1 MIFHFICSLLMC
13 LTRLLLPGA
22 LLLAA
27 SIPSLAQTAPAP
39 SAMPET
45 TVLPAAEPSRLLLKV
60 GLNAARAFRWGGYYG
75 MPFRLPVSAAAEY
88 QLNSKFTLYGQLDAD
103 FAIPRHTSY
112 FGERTPLLPTGAL
125 SIGSR
130 YYYNQAGRAQ
140 HNRAHGAFV
149 GNYLAAEIHTE
160 MWNRYEFEGASL
172 VIPTGSYA
180 LRRDYVPTL
189 NVLWGMQRRLGRS
202 FLFDASAGLG
212 IGASRSNLNF
222 GGFSSGALNLSG
234 QLNLGVYFGR

>member
-1 MIFHFICSLLMC
+1 MIFLLICSVLMY
-13 LTRLLLPGA
+13 LTKSLLPGV

-27 SIPSLAQTAPAP
+27 AINSLAQTVPAPA
-39 SAMPET
+39 AVPEAAT
-45 TVLPAAEPSRLLLKV
+45 LPATESPRILLKV

-75 MPFRLPVSAAAEY
+75 IPFRLPFSTGAEY
-88 QLNSKFTLYGQLDAD
+88 RLNTKFTLYGQLDAD

-125 SIGSR
+125 SIGGR

-140 HNRAHGAFV
+140 HNRVHGAFV

-172 VIPTGSYA
+172 AIPTGGYA
-180 LRRDYVPTL
+180 LRRNYVPTL
-189 NVLWGMQRRLGRS
+189 NVLWGMQRRLGRN
-202 FLFDASAGLG
+202 FLFDTSAGLG
-212 IGASRSNLNF
+212 IGATRSDLNF

>member
-1 MIFHFICSLLMC
+1 MVFHIICAFLMH
-13 LTRLLLPGA
+13 LTRLLLPSV

-27 SIPSLAQTAPAP
+27 TTTSFAQTVAAP
-39 SAMPET
+39 SAVPET
-45 TVLPAAEPSRLLLKV
+45 AALPDTEQPRLLLKV
-60 GLNAARAFRWGGYYG
+60 GLNAARSFRWGGYFG
-75 MPFRLPVSAAAEY
+75 IPFRLPVSAGAEY
-88 QLNSKFTLYGQLDAD
+88 RLNSKFTLYGQLDAD

-112 FGERTPLLPTGAL
+112 FGERTPLLPTGAF
-125 SIGSR
+125 SVGGR

-140 HNRAHGAFV
+140 HNRASGAFV

-160 MWNRYEFEGASL
+160 IWNRYEFEGASL
-172 VIPTGSYA
+172 AIPTGSYA

-212 IGASRSNLNF
+212 IGASRSDLNF

>member
-1 MIFHFICSLLMC
+1 MYS
-13 LTRLLLPGA
+13 TRLLLPGA

-27 SIPSLAQTAPAP
+27 TVTSLAQTAPVPA
-39 SAMPET
+39 AAPET
-45 TVLPAAEPSRLLLKV
+45 AVLPAAEPPRLLLKV
-60 GLNAARAFRWGGYYG
+60 GLNAARAFRWSGYYG
-75 MPFRLPVSAAAEY
+75 IPFRLPVSAGAEY
-88 QLNSKFTLYGQLDAD
+88 RLNSKFTLYGQLDAD
-103 FAIPRHTSY
+103 FAIPRHISY
-112 FGERTPLLPTGAL
+112 FGARTPLLPTGAL
-125 SIGSR
+125 SIGGR

-172 VIPTGSYA
+172 AIPTGSYA

-189 NVLWGMQRRLGRS
+189 NVLWGMQRRLGRN

-212 IGASRSNLNF
+212 IGASRSDLNF